1 MRIKCAGA
9 GIGIGFLLGT
19 VGLSS
24 PAAAAAN
31 GPTGDPGMHISPS
44 HATPGSTV
52 TVSTTACGSETYGKG
67 ESEAGGKFHLLPGDR
82 EGVLTG
88 EFKVPG
94 GTAPGGYTI
103 TLKCPPRVKITGTYW
118 VGTGNP
124 SGSIDAGFG
133 AANDKGTQLALG
145 AVLLAGAAAGG
156 AIKMRRPPAGARA

>member
-1 MRIKCAGA
+1 MRIKWAGA
-9 GIGIGFLLGT
+9 GIGIGFVLGV

-31 GPTGDPGMHISPS
+31 GPTDDPNMHISPR
-44 HATPGSTV
+44 HAAPGSTV
-52 TVSTTACGSETYGKG
+52 TVSTRACGSETYGKG
-67 ESEAGGKFHLLPGDR
+67 ESEAGGKFHLLPGDQ

-94 GTAPGGYTI
+94 GTEAGGYTV

-118 VGTGNP
+118 VGAGNP
-124 SGSIDAGFG
+124 SGAVDAGFG

-156 AIKMRRPPAGARA
+156 VIKMRRSPTGARV

>member
-9 GIGIGFLLGT
+9 GIGLVLGA

-31 GPTGDPGMHISPS
+31 GPTGDRGIHISPS
-44 HATPGSTV
+44 HAAPGSTV
-52 TVSTTACGSETYGKG
+52 TVSTRACGSETYGKG
-67 ESEAGGKFHLLPGDR
+67 ESEAGGKFHLLQGDR

-94 GTAPGGYTI
+94 GTETGGYTV

-124 SGSIDAGFG
+124 SGAIDAGFG

-156 AIKMRRPPAGARA
+156 AIKMRRRTAGARA